1 MVSDQVRRVLLVDDD
16 VRLLAQLTDRLERDG
31 FDVQPARSGNEA
43 LTRFRT
49 FGPDVVVLD
58 LMMPGMDGE
67 ETAERLL
74 RLGDV
79 PIIVLSAI
87 TASESKVRFIERY
100 AEDYITKPFDYAELR
115 ARIKRVA
122 HRLGERVRDRELRLG
137 PDLTL
142 VLQRREAWVNGRRV
156 PLSPIESR
164 LLGAL
169 TKDLGRVVRTEQLIA
184 RGWSEVDAADESFV
198 WVSVRRLRQKIEP
211 DPDHPR
217 YLLTERG
224 VGYRLVPA
232 VP

>member
-1 MVSDQVRRVLLVDDD
+1 MVSDQIRRVLLVDDD

-31 FDVQPARSGNEA
+31 FDVQPARSGGEA
-43 LTRFRT
+43 VARFRG
-49 FGPDVVVLD
+49 FAPDIVVLD

-79 PIIVLSAI
+79 PIIVLSAV
-87 TASESKVRFIERY
+87 TAGESKVKFIERY
-100 AEDYITKPFDYAELR
+100 AEDYVTKPFDYAELR

-122 HRLGERVRDRELRLG
+122 HRLGERVRERELRLG
-137 PDLTL
+137 PELTL
-142 VLQRREAWVNGRRV
+142 ILQRREAWVSGRRV
-156 PLSPIESR
+156 SLSPIEVR

-169 TKDLGRVVRTEQLIA
+169 SRELGHVVRTDQLVA

-198 WVSVRRLRQKIEP
+198 WVSVRRLRRKIEP
-211 DPDHPR
+211 DPDHPQ
-217 YLLTERG
+217 YLVTERG

-232 VP
+232 AS

>member
-1 MVSDQVRRVLLVDDD
+1 MVSDQIRRVLLIDDD
-16 VRLLAQLTDRLERDG
+16 VRLLAQLADRLERDG
-31 FDVQPARSGNEA
+31 FEVQPARSGAEA
-43 LTRFRT
+43 ISRFRP
-49 FGPDVVVLD
+49 FAPDIVVLD

-87 TASESKVRFIERY
+87 TAGESKVKFIERY
-100 AEDYITKPFDYAELR
+100 AEDYVTKPFDYAELR

-137 PDLTL
+137 PELTL
-142 VLQRREAWVNGRRV
+142 VLQRREAWISGQRI
-156 PLSPIESR
+156 PLSPIEVR

-169 TKDLGRVVRTEQLIA
+169 SRDLGRVVRTEQLIA

-217 YLLTERG
+217 YLVTERG

-232 VP
+232 AT